1 VQSARIAYFGLPL
14 GALLLA
20 RDGHTIAY
28 AGACRPAPGLRR
40 LATHVAP
47 GRTRVK
53 PDPSGASALSELR
66 RAAPDLIVSWFWTT
80 KLPASVLAMAPAVG
94 VHPSLLPRHRGP
106 DPYFWTIDAD
116 DAETGVTAHL
126 LDAEYDTGPIL
137 GQARIRVQ
145 PAWNAWELAR
155 ALDRPS
161 LRLLRDVVKAF
172 AKGDAPAPVAQDERA
187 ATAAPAP
194 TDEDLA
200 IAWSWP
206 AARIER
212 RVRAAAPW
220 PGAWTEIGQRM
231 VTLVR
236 IRPTT
241 EFPRALEPAEATV
254 RTDGIAVVRA
264 GDSAVELHEGR
275 DEDDATLGAADL
287 AAIVASVRD
296 ARRM

>member
-1 VQSARIAYFGLPL
+1 M
-14 GALLLA
+14 
-20 RDGHTIAY
+20 
-28 AGACRPAPGLRR
+28 
-40 LATHVAP
+40 
-47 GRTRVK
+47 
-53 PDPSGASALSELR
+53 SELR
-66 RAAPDLIVSWFWTT
+66 AAAPQLVVSWFWTT
-80 KLPASVLAMAPAVG
+80 KLPATVLAMAPAVG

-106 DPYFWTIDAD
+106 DPYFWTIDAG

-126 LDAEYDTGPIL
+126 LDAEYDTGPVL
-137 GQARIRVQ
+137 GQARVRVE
-145 PAWNAWELAR
+145 PTWNAWELAR

-172 AKGDAPAPVAQDERA
+172 AEGRAPEPVAQDERT

-220 PGAWTEIGQRM
+220 PGAWTEIGRRI

-236 IRPTT
+236 VRPTT

-264 GDSAVELHEGR
+264 SDSAVELHEGR
-275 DEDDATLGAADL
+275 DEDDRPLGATDL
-287 AAIVASVRD
+287 AAIVREAQ
-296 ARRM
+296 RM

>member
-1 VQSARIAYFGLPL
+1 M
-14 GALLLA
+14 
-20 RDGHTIAY
+20 D
-28 AGACRPAPGLRR
+28 
-40 LATHVAP
+40 
-47 GRTRVK
+47 
-53 PDPSGASALSELR
+53 
-66 RAAPDLIVSWFWTT
+66 
-80 KLPASVLAMAPAVG
+80 
-94 VHPSLLPRHRGP
+94 
-106 DPYFWTIDAD
+106 
-116 DAETGVTAHL
+116 
-126 LDAEYDTGPIL
+126 
-137 GQARIRVQ
+137 

-172 AKGDAPAPVAQDERA
+172 AEGAAPAPIAQDVRK

-220 PGAWTEIGQRM
+220 PGAWTEIGQRI

-236 IRPTT
+236 VRPTT

-275 DEDDATLGAADL
+275 DEDDVPLGATDL
-287 AAIVASVRD
+287 AAIVASVASLANLTD

>member
-28 AGACRPAPGLRR
+28 AGACRRAPGLRR
-40 LATHVAP
+40 LATRVAP
-47 GRTRVK
+47 GRTHLK
-53 PDPSGASALSELR
+53 PDPSSASAMSAL
-66 RAAPDLIVSWFWTT
+66 RAASPDLVVSWFWTT
-80 KLPASVLAMAPAVG
+80 KLPAPVLAMAPAVG

-106 DPYFWTIDAD
+106 DPYFWTIDAG

-126 LDAEYDTGPIL
+126 LDAEYDTGAVL
-137 GQARIRVQ
+137 GQERIRME
-145 PAWNAWELAR
+145 PTWNAWELAR
-155 ALDRPS
+155 ALDRPG
-161 LRLLRDVVKAF
+161 LRLLREVVKAF
-172 AKGDAPAPVAQDERA
+172 AQGGAPTPVAQDERT

-220 PGAWTEIGQRM
+220 PGAWTEIGHRI

-236 IRPTT
+236 VRPSTA
-241 EFPRALEPAEATV
+241 FPRALEPAEATV

-264 GDSAVELHEGR
+264 GDFAVELHQGR
-275 DEDDATLGAADL
+275 DEDDTPLGAADL
-287 AAIVASVRD
+287 AAIVREAQ
-296 ARRM
+296 RM